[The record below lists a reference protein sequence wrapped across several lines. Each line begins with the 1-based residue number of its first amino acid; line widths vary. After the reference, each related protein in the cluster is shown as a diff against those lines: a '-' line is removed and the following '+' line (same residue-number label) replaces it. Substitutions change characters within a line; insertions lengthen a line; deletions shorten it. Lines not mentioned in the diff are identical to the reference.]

1 MAWQGSI
8 KVGSSEGGR
17 VLVLYRGEFRVYD
30 LEDPENVAK
39 LRRIASVNHVAAM
52 QFVSR
57 FPRVPEAEKAHVE
70 SLKRGSKEEFKA
82 ILEAVKAPLK
92 VRTEPPSPKK
102 GKGK

>member
-8 KVGSSEGGR
+8 KVGASEGGR

-30 LEDPENVAK
+30 LTTPENVEK
-39 LRRIASVNHVAAM
+39 LRRIASTSHVGAM
-52 QFVSR
+52 QFVAR

-70 SLKRGSKEEFKA
+70 SLKQGRADEFKT
-82 ILEAVKAPLK
+82 ILDSIRVAPK
-92 VRTEPPSPKK
+92 VRTPDPKK